1 MKFQTLSNAPFL
13 LFFLVVLGIA
23 SCKKGQK
30 EPIIEK
36 TVSLDKSAVFPGDL
50 VTVSTSFSLPSASS
64 MLTIGNKQVTL
75 VATEDKKAVFTVPV
89 LTSGNYTINFS
100 ALDVN
105 TSPNLTVNAYE
116 PITNPQAVF
125 DQFKDKTEVAMTEM
139 VVLKNDPIAPLSA
152 EDYAFMVDLNTQLNA
167 IYSTLNTEEKLL
179 AAYSM
184 QKLSFEQ
191 IDLASLDN
199 SSDLYALSST
209 AASFQ
214 PRQAIAQVANARI
227 VSSQSVNATA
237 DAAADADPGE
247 SLVRTGK
254 KFVTSMS
261 FTVSAIGIG
270 ILALEAP
277 EPTGLTKFI
286 AIAAGITAGYQL
298 SQALTLVGRICS
310 QFGVPSTINDP
321 VFRPATTMS
330 LNSKSTQ
337 SFAASSAAAGL
348 TLYNNA
354 PVNLEVTSKFRTLT
368 TADAG
373 SSNDLIKSIFQS
385 EQQLATMYN
394 KLQSAFNKV
403 KSWFSGKSPALP
415 GYVSKMK
422 ATSSEKDFYLPAS
435 TLSIS
440 NVSDAAVSVTAT
452 PKDGQLVVTASSS
465 IGTAE
470 KPLTFDL
477 TYKNAT
483 LGTSVKKTI
492 NTTYDPRVGIV
503 GIWYLK
509 KALYVKNAGSGD
521 LRIERGDNLV
531 PVKSWNF
538 SSNGKV
544 SLFDG
549 NRFMDDWVITL
560 PQDDWNNGA
569 SLLRDGLMR
578 FHGTLSYVLSA
589 DKKYVTIPWSSD
601 PTIPGFPELPSQ
613 NQMEIL
619 TLTSTKL
626 ELRVPYYNSSTY
638 NNHTQWSEL
647 ITLTFSREP

>member
-1 MKFQTLSNAPFL
+1 MKFQPLSNAPFL
-13 LFFLVVLGIA
+13 LFFLLVFGMA

-30 EPIIEK
+30 EPMVEK
-36 TVSLDKSAVFPGDL
+36 TVSLDKSAVLPGDL
-50 VTVSTSFSLPSASS
+50 VTVTTSFSLPSVSS
-64 MLTIGNKQVTL
+64 VLTIGGKQVTL
-75 VATEDKKAVFTVPV
+75 FTTEDQKAVFTVPV
-89 LTSGNYTINFS
+89 LTSGNYSINFS
-100 ALDVN
+100 ALGVN
-105 TSPNLTVNAYE
+105 TNPNITVNAYE
-116 PITNPQAVF
+116 PITNPQTVF

-139 VVLKNDPIAPLSA
+139 VALKNDPIAPLSA

-167 IYSTLNTEEKLL
+167 IYSTLNAEEKLL
-179 AAYSM
+179 AAYSL

-191 IDLASLDN
+191 VDLTSLDN
-199 SSDLYALSST
+199 NRDLYAISS
-209 AASFQ
+209 AAAKSFPQ
-214 PRQAIAQVANARI
+214 QAIAQVASARI
-227 VSSQSVNATA
+227 ASTQSVSATA
-237 DAAADADPGE
+237 DADADPGE

-261 FTVSAIGIG
+261 FTVAAVGIG

-277 EPTGLTKFI
+277 EPTGVTKFI
-286 AIAAGITAGYQL
+286 AIAAGMTAGYQL
-298 SQALTLVGRICS
+298 SNALTLVGRICS
-310 QFGVPSTINDP
+310 QFGVPSSINDP
-321 VFRPATTMS
+321 VFRSPTTMS
-330 LNSKSTQ
+330 VNSKSTQ
-337 SFAASSAAAGL
+337 SFAASMATAGL

-354 PVNLEVTSKFRTLT
+354 QVNLEVTSKFRTLT
-368 TADAG
+368 TADAS

-440 NVSDAAVSVTAT
+440 NVSDDAVSVTAT

-465 IGTAE
+465 IETAE
-470 KPLTFDL
+470 KPLSFDL

-492 NTTYDPRVGIV
+492 STTYYPRVGIV

-521 LRIERGDNLV
+521 GRIERGDNLV
-531 PVKSWNF
+531 PIKSWNF
-538 SSNGKV
+538 GSNGKV

-560 PQDDWNNGA
+560 PQDDWNNGT